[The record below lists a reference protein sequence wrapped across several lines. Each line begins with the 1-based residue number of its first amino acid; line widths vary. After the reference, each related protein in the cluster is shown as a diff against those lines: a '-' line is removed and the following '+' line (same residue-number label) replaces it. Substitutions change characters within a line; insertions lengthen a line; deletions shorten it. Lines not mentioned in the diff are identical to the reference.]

1 MKLAFDVSSIIWT
14 ALLGGKDTEG
24 KMVLHE
30 GRQVLINTADFGY
43 EKLVDRIVLECETH
57 NVTPID
63 CIFVVEGMSSKSPRI
78 AIDPLYKSG
87 TSKPKE
93 AYVEFQKLRDEIKAL
108 FKKLGSLFLQQD
120 YAEADDVLGWLAANT
135 EEGLVIITGDND
147 LAVLNGVNAFGAQVD
162 VSVSGIVGQN
172 KYGNFPYAYITL
184 YKSLVGDT
192 SDKIT
197 GIPGFGV
204 KAWEAFESRFGVAG
218 MDLLTNLIQ
227 SRCFDDLYH
236 DAQQDK
242 LVKKIYEG
250 QAHAI
255 KCHKLATIHPEWVDT
270 MNDPLQWEAGMVHG
284 EVTDRRLTKWAA
296 VRTLVTAKN
305 WEAFAKRAEA
315 QIVKRSWM
323 ALDIETSTDHES
335 DAWLEAQG
343 DADGVDVI
351 GSKLTGMSL
360 TFGQNMQ
367 FTVYIP
373 VDHADTDNVPID
385 SLRDWLADVCK
396 RAGVELVIHNTMFE
410 GPVLFQHWGEHW
422 KDNGY
427 LGFLPNW
434 NDTRFCASYVDEND
448 RLGLKHLSKK
458 WLDYDQVDYKTT
470 TTLQGLGLKGGKPLG
485 EVRVVD
491 KVAVFASNEGGE
503 SVEAEKEVF
512 HMEELRQYKMRE
524 LSARHVFNY
533 ACDDTVTT
541 AAIFNFCKTFM
552 HLEHTYSV
560 MKRVEIDASYLH
572 AQSFVQG
579 FKCDLA
585 KLQELQ
591 ALDEKTLEAATD
603 RLSKYLIA
611 KGWEG
616 TICPT
621 FSETLTVP
629 NMKLAHEIVTG
640 TPLETAV
647 RTPSK
652 AIHLVTDEQ
661 LKDAFVQALEGRFK
675 FLNNLVRLRFA
686 GKPAFNGGSPKQ
698 LARLL
703 YEVMEN
709 PIRVYN
715 KPTPA
720 MRTAGIRQGSP
731 STDAL
736 AIAYAMRDAAS
747 PEVKDALEALKL
759 IKMVQTRQG
768 LYYSAYPNF
777 VHWKT
782 GLIHSSH
789 QQCATNTRRASSARP
804 NSQQMPK
811 HPKIEGQ
818 PARFREVVV
827 PHKKNAVIVS
837 MDFVAQEMR
846 VIAEYSQD
854 SNLLACYVGDSL
866 KDMHTF
872 TGLGIAQANGLEW
885 SYESLVAALE
895 DSNAPEHKQAK
906 SYRALGKKVNFT
918 TEFGAQA
925 PKLAATLMVDESTA
939 QTYLEAREE
948 AFPVVKSWKGA
959 VIGEAKIRG
968 YVTSMCGAKR
978 HLRAAL
984 MSNNRQESSKA
995 ERQAVNYKVQGS
1007 AAEMTKLAE
1016 GRIFRRNLTNLYDAR
1031 IIGVV
1036 HDEILASVCI
1046 DDLNGFIPAMHAC
1059 MVEQFADMQVPVL
1072 SSISFGPSFGEQ
1084 FEIGDQPTPEA
1095 IANGLRQM
1103 QQTQT
1108 QL

>member
-250 QAHAI
+250 QEHAI

-396 RAGVELVIHNTMFE
+396 RTGVELVIHNTMFE

-491 KVAVFASNEGGE
+491 KAAVFEDNEDCE
-503 SVEAEKEVF
+503 TVEVEKEVF

-560 MKRVEIDASYLH
+560 MKMVEIDASYLH
-572 AQSFVQG
+572 AHAFVHG
-579 FKCDLA
+579 TAVDLP
-585 KLQELQ
+585 KLTELV
-591 ALDEKTLEAATD
+591 ADDTKTLAEAQTVLDA
-603 RLSKYLIA
+603 YLIT
-611 KGWEG
+611 KGWDG
-616 TICPT
+616 TVRPV
-621 FSETLTVP
+621 FGAAPLTVP
-629 NMKLAHEIVTG
+629 DMKVAHQIILGE
-640 TPLETAV
+640 PLETAV

-652 AIHLVTDEQ
+652 ATHLVADPH
-661 LKDAFVQALEGRFK
+661 VHQALQDALDGRFD
-675 FLNNLVRLRFA
+675 FLNKLIEKHFSGRPAINL
-686 GKPAFNGGSPKQ
+686 GSPKQ
-698 LARLL
+698 MQKLM
-703 YEVMEN
+703 YEVMEL
-709 PIRVYN
+709 PVKVYN
-715 KPTPA
+715 DPTDR
-720 MRTAGIRQGSP
+720 MRLAGLKQGTP
-731 STDAL
+731 KTDNL
-736 AIAYAMRDAAS
+736 AITYALLDADEALK
-747 PEVKDALEALKL
+747 PVLEALRI
-759 IKMVQTRQG
+759 IKMVNTRFG
-768 LYYSAYPNF
+768 LFYEPLPKF

-782 GLIHSSH
+782 GLVHSNH
-789 QQCATNTRRASSARP
+789 NQCATNTRRASSSKP
-804 NSQQMPK
+804 NLQQLSK
-811 HPKIEGQ
+811 AEKVEGFS
-818 PARFREVVV
+818 PRVRELYV
-827 PHKKNAVIVS
+827 PHKKGAVIVS
-837 MDFVAQEMR
+837 LDFSSQEL
-846 VIAEYSQD
+846 V
-854 SNLLACYVGDSL
+854 LAAHWSEDRALTSCFVGDKL
-866 KDMHTF
+866 TDMHAK
-872 TGLGIAQANGLEW
+872 TGVGVSNNLMET
-885 SYESLVAALE
+885 SYSYDEFVQALE
-895 DSNAPEHKQAK
+895 SKDELTKKRAK
-906 SYRALGKKVNFT
+906 KARALGKAVNFGGLFRIAAKKLST
-918 TEFGAQA
+918 MLLLTEAEAQA
-925 PKLAATLMVDESTA
+925 MIDAKA
-939 QTYLEAREE
+939 E
-948 AFPVVKSWKGA
+948 AFPELEAWSLAEMEAVKGTGTVRTASGA
-959 VIGEAKIRG
+959 V
-968 YVTSMCGAKR
+968 R
-978 HLRAAL
+978 HLRSAI
-984 MSNNRQESSKA
+984 MSSDRVVSSKA
-995 ERQAVNYKVQGS
+995 PRQVLSYRIQGS
-1007 AAEMTKLAE
+1007 AAEQTKLAE
-1016 GRIFRRNLTNLYDAR
+1016 GAMWKASLLGRYDCRYFGA
-1031 IIGVV
+1031 I
-1036 HDEILASVCI
+1036 HDESVWSVSVEQLSFFIPEVHGLMCQPYADMEI
-1046 DDLNGFIPAMHAC
+1046 PVRSSVSIGYDFGQQVELNGDFSKENIEKA
-1059 MVEQFADMQVPVL
+1059 L
-1072 SSISFGPSFGEQ
+1072 
-1084 FEIGDQPTPEA
+1084 
-1095 IANGLRQM
+1095 GL
-1103 QQTQT
+1103 
-1108 QL
+1108 